1 MVVPL
6 RGQPPTKTG
15 SGAGVRGSDRSLAS
29 IRGSYSW
36 PEMAEM
42 GRKEALARLEMSE
55 DRVFALT
62 HRVATLEARE
72 RDLQELVIAHRERV
86 ARLETER
93 GFLKAEVTRLTEVE
107 AGRADQLE
115 KELASVRKQ
124 LEGLRSSRSYRMM
137 QGLWRFRA
145 ALARPFRR
153 RAKAAEVEGGKAQ
166 ATTAAPRP
174 APPESA
180 AQPPAAPPP
189 AAGPTVGD
197 REHERWLANAAQ
209 GPIDTREL
217 RVAAIVDEISRAC
230 FEPDCDLVTFGPD
243 GWRQSLE
250 EAPPHLLLVEST
262 WQGNE
267 GSWQYQVASYDH
279 PEYAGL
285 PKLRALVGWCR
296 ERGIPTVFWN
306 KEDPVHF
313 DRFKE
318 AAALFDHVFTTDA
331 NRVAAYGEL
340 DREGTGVVE
349 ALRFA
354 AQPRIHNPI
363 ATGER
368 RSGSPVFA
376 GAYYRDRH
384 EDRRRSLEMLLD
396 AARPFDLVIYDR
408 TAGST
413 DQAFGF
419 PDRFRPYIRG
429 RLPYVEMLEAY
440 KAHKVF
446 LNANSVTDSPTMF
459 SRRVFELLA
468 CDTAVVSTESLGVAE
483 TFGELVSIVETPEQ
497 ATEALRRLLED
508 DEYRRDLVVRGRRLV
523 LGEHTYAHRLAA
535 IAQAAGYP
543 AAPYGDRQ
551 AAAVVLV
558 EGIED
563 ARAVGTLVS
572 AISSQT
578 RPPAELLI
586 GLGTETSVAGDLQEL
601 SDGSSDLRVRVVQQD
616 PGASRSQRYRE
627 LAALA
632 VSPWVAVMNPR
643 HEYGPDHLGDLLIAT
658 RYAEA
663 DVIGSAPA
671 EQRFTE
677 FVHPHSAL
685 ARREL
690 IADRGWPDEMPA
702 SWAALEGWFREGVRF
717 FSGGA
722 GGFKADPALGEP
734 PRPSTSAESADAG

>member
-1 MVVPL
+1 
-6 RGQPPTKTG
+6 
-15 SGAGVRGSDRSLAS
+15 
-29 IRGSYSW
+29 
-36 PEMAEM
+36 MAEM
-42 GRKEALARLEMSE
+42 GRKEALARLEMSQ

-86 ARLETER
+86 VRLEAER
-93 GFLKAEVTRLTEVE
+93 EFLTADVPRAEE
-107 AGRADQLE
+107 LE
-115 KELASVRKQ
+115 KELAALKRDHAKLEASYKQVRSQ
-124 LEGLRSSRSYRMM
+124 LQGLRSSRSYRAM
-137 QGLWRFRA
+137 QRLWRIKTAIRHPFSRSKRA
-145 ALARPFRR
+145 VIAP
-153 RAKAAEVEGGKAQ
+153 AQ
-166 ATTAAPRP
+166 DSPTTARVAKRPEPARP
-174 APPESA
+174 APASEPAAA
-180 AQPPAAPPP
+180 AQGAP
-189 AAGPTVGD
+189 GGTIGD
-197 REHERWLANAAQ
+197 REHERWLSRAAQ
-209 GPIDTREL
+209 GPIDTKEL

-230 FEPDCDLVTFGPD
+230 FEPDCELVTFGPE
-243 GWRQSLE
+243 GWQQILE
-250 EAPPHLLLVEST
+250 EAPPHLLLVESC
-262 WQGNE
+262 WQGND

-279 PEYAGL
+279 PEFAGL
-285 PKLRALVGWCR
+285 PKLRSRVAWCR

-318 AAALFDHVFTTDA
+318 AAALFDHIFTTDA
-331 NRVAAYGEL
+331 NCLAAYGEL
-340 DREGTGVVE
+340 ERDGTGVVE
-349 ALRFA
+349 AMRFA

-363 ATGER
+363 ATGDE
-368 RSGSPVFA
+368 RSGSPCFA

-396 AARPFDLVIYDR
+396 AARPYDLVIYDR

-440 KAHKVF
+440 KTHKVF

-468 CDTAVVSTESLGVAE
+468 CDTSVVSTESLGVAE
-483 TFGELVSIVETPEQ
+483 TFGDLVSIVETPEQ
-497 ATEALRRLLED
+497 ASQALGRLLED
-508 DEYRRDLVVRGRRLV
+508 EEYRRELAVRGRRLV
-523 LGEHTYAHRLAA
+523 LGEHTFAHRLAT

-543 AAPYGDRQ
+543 AAAYGDRQ
-551 AAAVVLV
+551 AAALVLV
-558 EGIED
+558 EGVED
-563 ARAVGTLVS
+563 ARGVRSLVS
-572 AISSQT
+572 AISSQS

-601 SDGSSDLRVRVVQQD
+601 SEGSGDLRVRVVQQD

-632 VSPWVAVMNPR
+632 VSPWVAIMHPR
-643 HEYGPDHLGDLLIAT
+643 HDYGPDHLGDLLIAT

-663 DVIGSAPA
+663 DVIGSAA
-671 EQRFTE
+671 SEQRFTE

-690 IADRGWPDEMPA
+690 IADRGWPDELPG
-702 SWAALEGWFREGVRF
+702 SWAAQQGWFREGVRF
-717 FSGGA
+717 FSGDA
-722 GGFKADPALGEP
+722 GGFGADPAFGQP
-734 PRPSTSAESADAG
+734 PESSDSAASADAG

>member
-1 MVVPL
+1 
-6 RGQPPTKTG
+6 
-15 SGAGVRGSDRSLAS
+15 
-29 IRGSYSW
+29 
-36 PEMAEM
+36 MAEM

-55 DRVFALT
+55 DRVFALS
-62 HRVATLEARE
+62 HKVASLEARE
-72 RDLQELVIAHRERV
+72 RDLQELVIAHRERI
-86 ARLETER
+86 ARLETQVE
-93 GFLKAEVTRLTEVE
+93 FLQGAGPAEGGTLAELK
-107 AGRADQLE
+107 RAHEKLQADHKQVRSQLH
-115 KELASVRKQ
+115 A
-124 LEGLRSSRSYRMM
+124 LRSSRSYRAM
-137 QGLWRFRA
+137 QRLWRIKAAIRHPFDRSRRGEITPAKADKPASAPRERPARRRAEPATGAPA
-145 ALARPFRR
+145 ALAE
-153 RAKAAEVEGGKAQ
+153 K
-166 ATTAAPRP
+166 
-174 APPESA
+174 
-180 AQPPAAPPP
+180 
-189 AAGPTVGD
+189 VGD
-197 REHERWLANAAQ
+197 REHERWLAKAAE

-230 FEPDCDLVTFGPD
+230 FEPDCDLVTFGPE
-243 GWRQSLE
+243 GWRAALE
-250 EAPPHLLLVEST
+250 EQPPHLLLVEST

-279 PEYAGL
+279 PEFAGL
-285 PKLRALVGWCR
+285 PQLRALVGWCR

-318 AAALFDHVFTTDA
+318 AATLFDHIFTTDA
-331 NRVAAYGEL
+331 NRIAAYEEL
-340 DREGTGVVE
+340 ERDGTGVVE

-363 ATGER
+363 STGQQ

-384 EDRRRSLEMLLD
+384 ADRRRSLEMLLD
-396 AARPFDLVIYDR
+396 AARPFDLAIYDR

-413 DQAFGF
+413 DEAFGF

-440 KAHKVF
+440 KGHKVF

-468 CDTAVVSTESLGVAE
+468 CDTAVVSTESLGVSE
-483 TFGELVSIVETPEQ
+483 TFGDLVSMVETPEQ
-497 ATEALRRLLED
+497 ASEALTRLLDD
-508 DEYRRDLVVRGRRLV
+508 DEYRRDLAVRGRRLV

-551 AAAVVLV
+551 AAAAVLV
-558 EGIED
+558 EGVED
-563 ARAVGTLVS
+563 ARGVRSLVS
-572 AISSQT
+572 AISSQS

-601 SDGSSDLRVRVVQQD
+601 SDGSSELRVRVVQQD

-632 VSPWVAVMNPR
+632 VSPWVAVMHPR
-643 HEYGPDHLGDLLIAT
+643 HQYGRDHLRDLLIAT

-663 DVIGSAPA
+663 DVIGSAA
-671 EQRFTE
+671 SEQRFTE

-690 IADRGWPDEMPA
+690 IADRGWPDEMPG
-702 SWAALEGWFREGVRF
+702 SWATLEGWFREGVRF
-717 FSGGA
+717 FSGGS
-722 GGFKADPALGEP
+722 GGFSADPALGEP
-734 PRPSTSAESADAG
+734 PRASDSAASADAG